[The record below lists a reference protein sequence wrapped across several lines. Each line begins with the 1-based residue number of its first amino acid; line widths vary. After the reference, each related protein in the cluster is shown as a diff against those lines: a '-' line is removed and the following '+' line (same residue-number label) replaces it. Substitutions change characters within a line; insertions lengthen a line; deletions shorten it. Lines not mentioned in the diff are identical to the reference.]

1 MSTIKVSTISP
12 LGTDATK
19 TITIGS
25 AGDTIAGM
33 GANTPAFH
41 AELSS
46 TQTISDATTTK
57 VQFNTEIYDTNNNY
71 DNSTN
76 YRFTPTVAGKYFCYS
91 VVRGAVTTGVSNMTQ
106 FNAEIRKNGAKIVK
120 AGSDFRSA
128 GYGLESFASCSAGV
142 SLNGS
147 SDYLEVFC
155 YINDLGGGNCEI
167 YGSQTSVFG
176 AYRIIGA

>member
-1 MSTIKVSTISP
+1 MSILKTNQITDLGGNELLTSNGSGVISS
-12 LGTDATK
+12 GGA
-19 TITIGS
+19 IT
-25 AGDTIAGM
+25 
-33 GANTPAFH
+33 NTPAFH

-176 AYRIIGA
+176 AYKVIGA